1 MSIAC
6 YFWFLLGLPVAGAG
20 VCALLRA
27 PRAVLAALIGMA
39 AAETAVGVLLVQ
51 GIFRGMPDA
60 VAWGWFYL
68 DALSAYHL
76 AILLLIYLLST
87 IYASG
92 YFRHELA
99 AGLLRPGQIRRFGI
113 LWCGALSAMALVLIS
128 NNIGAMWIGMEATTL
143 MTAFLIC
150 VHRTAASLEAMWKYL
165 LMCSVGVACAF
176 MGTLLAV
183 AAARGLPLSGT
194 DVMLWT
200 QLRAAA
206 TQMNLPLLKLAFLF
220 LLVGY
225 GTKAGLAPLHNW
237 LPDAH
242 SQAPAPVSALFSG
255 FMLNTAFYCILRYV
269 AIIEVATG
277 GSGWSL
283 HLLQFFGLISI
294 IVATAFILFQEDV
307 KRLLAYHSV
316 EHLGIICLGVG
327 LGGIGVF
334 AALFHVFN
342 HSLCKTLAFFSAGR
356 IGQIYGTHAM
366 GHIRGTI
373 KAHPVWGIG
382 LFGSFLALIGVAPF
396 ALFMSELQIVFAAMD
411 ARAYVA
417 LGLFLAGTGAI
428 FMGALKHAMA
438 MAWGEPEHPASALAA
453 PASAAGITDV
463 ILVAGPLFILLAVG
477 LWMPEW
483 YRSLLLRAA
492 HIVEGKP

>member
-1 MSIAC
+1 MPVSY
-6 YFWFLLGLPVAGAG
+6 YFWVLLGLPIIGAG

-27 PRAVLAALIGMA
+27 PWAVLATLIGVA
-39 AAETAVGVLLVQ
+39 AAEMAVGAFLVRDVVFGVQ
-51 GIFRGMPDA
+51 DS

-87 IYASG
+87 VYAIG
-92 YFRHELA
+92 YFRHELET
-99 AGLLRPGQIRRFGI
+99 GLLRPGQIRRFGI
-113 LWCGALSAMALVLIS
+113 LWCGASAAMALVIIS
-128 NNIGAMWIGMEATTL
+128 NNVGAMWIGMEATTL

-183 AAARGLPLSGT
+183 AAARGLPVSGS

-200 QLRAAA
+200 QLRASA
-206 TQMNLPLLKLAFLF
+206 TQMNVPLLKLAFLF

-242 SQAPAPVSALFSG
+242 SQAPSPVSALFSG

-269 AIIEVATG
+269 AVIEVATG

-283 HLLQFFGLISI
+283 RLLQFFGLLSI
-294 IVATAFILFQEDV
+294 IVATAFILFQKDV
-307 KRLLAYHSV
+307 KRLLAYCSV
-316 EHLGIICLGVG
+316 EHIGIISLGVG
-327 LGGIGVF
+327 LGGFGVF

-342 HSLCKTLAFFSAGR
+342 HSIAKTLAFFSAGR
-356 IGQIYGTHAM
+356 IGQVYGTHAM
-366 GHIRGTI
+366 DRIRGTL

-382 LFGSFLALIGVAPF
+382 LLGSFLALIGVAPF
-396 ALFMSELQIVFAAMD
+396 APFMSELQIVFAAMD

-417 LGLFLAGTGAI
+417 LALFLAGTGAI
-428 FMGALKHAMA
+428 FMGMLKQAMA
-438 MAWGEPEHPASALAA
+438 MSGGEPEHPMPKSADSVAD
-453 PASAAGITDV
+453 I
-463 ILVAGPLFILLAVG
+463 ILVAGSLSLLLAVG

-483 YRSLLLRAA
+483 YRDLLLRAA
-492 HIVEGKP
+492 HIVEGKL